1 MKGWII
7 LQLDKLVNYYKVM
20 GDTTRIK
27 LLVLLSTEEPLS
39 GQELAER
46 LGVKPPT
53 ISHHIAKLKEISA
66 VYERREKNTV
76 YYYLNQ
82 KALRQHSEGL
92 FIVLERSG
100 KGERTMEEQK
110 EREQILQNFLAE
122 DGKLKNIPA
131 QRKKKLIIFE
141 HILKDLEM
149 GKKYSEKEINE
160 HIKQF
165 HEDFATIRREFI
177 INHYMYR
184 EAGIY
189 ELNPTE
195 MWAK

>member
-1 MKGWII
+1 MVI
-7 LQLDKLVNYYKVM
+7 LQLDKLVNFYKVM

-27 LLVLLSTEEPLS
+27 LLVLLASEEEPLS

-82 KALRQHSEGL
+82 KALEIHHEGL
-92 FIVLERSG
+92 FTVLSRSG
-100 KGERTMEEQK
+100 KGDKSMEDQK
-110 EREQILQNFLAE
+110 EREQILQNFLAK
-122 DGKLKNIPA
+122 DGTLKTIPA

-141 HILKDLEM
+141 HIVKGLEL

-160 HIKQF
+160 HIQQF
-165 HEDFATIRREFI
+165 HEDYATIRREFI

-189 ELNPTE
+189 ELNPRE

>member
-1 MKGWII
+1 
-7 LQLDKLVNYYKVM
+7 M
-20 GDTTRIK
+20 GDQTRIK
-27 LLVLLSTEEPLS
+27 LLVLLSSEEPLN

-46 LGVKPPT
+46 LGVKAPT
-53 ISHHIAKLKEISA
+53 ISHHISKLKEISA

-82 KALRQHSEGL
+82 KSLKQYSDGL
-92 FIVLERSG
+92 FIVLDRSESWG
-100 KGERTMEEQK
+100 KTMEEQK
-110 EREQILQNFLAE
+110 EREQILQNFLAA
-122 DGKLKNIPA
+122 DGKLKSIPA
-131 QRKKKLIIFE
+131 QRKKKLIVFE
-141 HILKDLEM
+141 HIVRDLEI

-160 HIKQF
+160 HIQQF
-165 HEDFATIRREFI
+165 HEDYATIRREFI

-189 ELNPTE
+189 ELNPKE

>member
-1 MKGWII
+1 MEV
-7 LQLDKLVNYYKVM
+7 LQLDKLVNFYKVM
-20 GDTTRIK
+20 GDKTRIK
-27 LLVLLSTEEPLS
+27 LLVLLASEEEPLS

-53 ISHHIAKLKEISA
+53 VSHHISKLKEISA

-76 YYYLNQ
+76 YYYLNK
-82 KALRQHSEGL
+82 KALEIHHEGL
-92 FIVLERSG
+92 FLVLSRSG
-100 KGERTMEEQK
+100 KGEKTMEEQK
-110 EREQILQNFLAE
+110 EREQILQNFLTK
-122 DGKLKNIPA
+122 DGTLKTIPA

-141 HILKDLEM
+141 HIVKGLEI

-165 HEDFATIRREFI
+165 HGDYATIRREFI

-189 ELNPTE
+189 ELNPRE